1 MRSWGVWQKP
11 HLGIWPRCKSRHT
24 VMFILSQHRA
34 KRVIAKVYLPYIAYL
49 QSTPDPMHRKCTMHP
64 AVSTH
69 RRFNLTPSLCE
80 DGLLSLSLLIN
91 LSHLKRVSLTSGILL
106 LHFLDLP

>member
-1 MRSWGVWQKP
+1 MGCLAEP
-11 HLGIWPRCKSRHT
+11 HFGIWPRWKSMHT
-24 VMFILSQHRA
+24 VMFILSQRRS
-34 KRVIAKVYLPYIAYL
+34 KKVIAKVYLSYIAYL

-64 AVSTH
+64 ALSTH
-69 RRFNLTPSLCE
+69 RRFNLTPSLRE